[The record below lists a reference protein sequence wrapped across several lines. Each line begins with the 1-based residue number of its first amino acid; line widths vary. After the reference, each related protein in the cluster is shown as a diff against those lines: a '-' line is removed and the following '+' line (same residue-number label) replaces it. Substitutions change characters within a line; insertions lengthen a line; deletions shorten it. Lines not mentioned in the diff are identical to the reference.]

1 LGKKK
6 RKRKRQNEKNEKEKE
21 QKEKKRRGGLC
32 GEEDDEEE
40 DERTTTTA
48 ARPRSFVRMPLRT
61 RLCVFLQ
68 ERIIFTRLLLSL
80 LHVAG
85 GIKRDFA

>member
-1 LGKKK
+1 MKKK
-6 RKRKRQNEKNEKEKE
+6 EKEKE

-48 ARPRSFVRMPLRT
+48 ARPRSFFRMPLRT
-61 RLCVFLQ
+61 RSCVSLQ
-68 ERIIFTRLLLSL
+68 ERIIFTRLLLM

-85 GIKRDFA
+85 GIERDLA